1 MSSQPIVDAPGIH
14 GFFMFGTEVLFASH
28 MPMFTM
34 ARHMYQV
41 ELRVSLPDK
50 VMDDYRAGFKA
61 EPTPWNYT
69 NGELDRL
76 TLPGIKSRGHT
87 SYPVDVYRDYSGSA
101 PVGHLIA
108 SGVPLTVQEVVHFRH
123 FQFDIPRPDRLTYLL
138 FGRSGEAHLSHYVAR
153 DPDFHHIMTLGSAPD
168 WISPEQ
174 LAAGVTV
181 TFADIPS
188 LPVPCVNPLTAGSY
202 QVLFEGQK
210 DTPATL
216 DLTGA
221 TTVWFGTGN
230 LLNATDPCQNG

>member
-1 MSSQPIVDAPGIH
+1 MTAQLIIDAPGVH

-50 VMDDYRAGFKA
+50 VMDDYRAGVKA
-61 EPTPWNYT
+61 ASTPWNYT

-76 TLPGIKSRGHT
+76 TLPGIKSGGRT
-87 SYPVDVYRDYSGSA
+87 SYPVDVYRDYAGSA
-101 PVGHLIA
+101 PVGDPVA
-108 SGVPLTVQEVVHFRH
+108 SGVPLTVEEVVHFRH

-168 WISPEQ
+168 WISSEQ
-174 LAAGVTV
+174 LAAGVTI
-181 TFADIPS
+181 TLADIPS
-188 LPVPCVNPLTAGSY
+188 LPVPCVNPLTADSY
-202 QVLFEGQK
+202 QVLFEGHQ
-210 DTPATL
+210 DAPATL

-221 TTVWFGTGN
+221 TSIWFSTGN